1 MVNRVKSE
9 RCALRRPT
17 HAAPRRLAP
26 KRGLT
31 WRLHWPV
38 RSDGLE
44 DYVAVLT
51 SGRPF
56 VPVPVPVLPFA
67 PPQAFM
73 LTELAAHAVA
83 AHQGLA
89 PLPPGLAPAPVSRG
103 FGALCASRAVLR
115 LPRVVVSHAHAASRW
130 TAWLPGLGAVRPR
143 PAPEGRGAPRV
154 SEGAAAALEH
164 AVRAAVTT
172 AFSEPITDCVLW
184 AVALDSGVVHWVSDN
199 AAAALGQ
206 PPAALVGYPYVMGSH
221 IEDNSKFLS
230 ELRVII
236 ESEGELTCMPR
247 RLFRRRHG
255 FGHEVLVSCAG
266 SIFVQDPESGEY
278 IGLVANRIVA
288 TLR

>member
-1 MVNRVKSE
+1 MRAAPSHP
-9 RCALRRPT
+9 RC
-17 HAAPRRLAP
+17 AAPRGGKAAADLARRALP
-26 KRGLT
+26 
-31 WRLHWPV
+31 P

-73 LTELAAHAVA
+73 LTELAAHAAA

-115 LPRVVVSHAHAASRW
+115 LPRVVVSHSHVASRW

-143 PAPEGRGAPRV
+143 PAPGA
-154 SEGAAAALEH
+154 EGAAAAMEH

-199 AAAALGQ
+199 STAALGQ

-221 IEDNSKFLS
+221 IEDNAKFLS

-266 SIFVQDPESGEY
+266 SVFVQDPESGEY
-278 IGLVANRIVA
+278 MGLVANRIVA